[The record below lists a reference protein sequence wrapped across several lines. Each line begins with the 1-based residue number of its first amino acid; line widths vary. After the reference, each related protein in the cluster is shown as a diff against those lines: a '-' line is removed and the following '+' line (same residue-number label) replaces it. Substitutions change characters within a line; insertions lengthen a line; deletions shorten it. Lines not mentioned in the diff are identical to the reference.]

1 METVLALIVWVG
13 LFIIGPPA
21 LLFWLIR
28 RRRRREREARAAL
41 AAADSAAPVAAP
53 QIPVSGLVPTPD
65 ASVEADAASTS
76 TQTAPSGDYYRF
88 PYGVPLVVY
97 PILAIVMPAIQRTW
111 LMVLFEGLLISLAVM
126 FAREAFSRTSFE
138 QSHACDPTLTRT
150 TWRVNWLLFF
160 AIPPAVLAL
169 FGAAHLWALWPGR

>member
-28 RRRRREREARAAL
+28 RRRRREREARAAQVAADATAPL
-41 AAADSAAPVAAP
+41 AAPHVP
-53 QIPVSGLVPTPD
+53 INGLVSTPD
-65 ASVEADAASTS
+65 ARAESGTASASTE
-76 TQTAPSGDYYRF
+76 TGQSGDYYRF
-88 PYGVPLVVY
+88 PYGVPMVIY
-97 PILAIVMPAIQRTW
+97 PILMIVMPAIHRAW
-111 LMVLFEGLLISLAVM
+111 LMALFEGLLIFLAVA

-138 QSHACDPTLTRT
+138 QCHANDPTLTRT

-160 AIPPAVLAL
+160 AIPPAVLAVL
-169 FGAAHLWALWPGR
+169 GAVHLWALWSGR

>member
-1 METVLALIVWVG
+1 METVLTLIVWVG

-28 RRRRREREARAAL
+28 RRRRREREAREAQ

-53 QIPVSGLVPTPD
+53 QVPHAGLSPTPD
-65 ASVEADAASTS
+65 AGAEAGAPSTS
-76 TQTAPSGDYYRF
+76 TQTGQSGDYFRF
-88 PYGVPLVVY
+88 PYGVPMVFY
-97 PILAIVMPAIQRTW
+97 PILVIVMPAIHRAW
-111 LMVLFEGLLISLAVM
+111 LMALFEGLLIFLAVT
-126 FAREAFSRTSFE
+126 FAREAYSRTSFE
-138 QSHACDPTLTRT
+138 QCHANDPTLTLT

-169 FGAAHLWALWPGR
+169 FGAAHLWALWSGR